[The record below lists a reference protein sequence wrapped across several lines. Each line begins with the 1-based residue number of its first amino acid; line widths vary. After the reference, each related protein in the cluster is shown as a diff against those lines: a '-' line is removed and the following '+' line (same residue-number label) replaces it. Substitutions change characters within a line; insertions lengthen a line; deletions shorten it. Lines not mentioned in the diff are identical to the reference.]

1 MGIAPVPVLMQ
12 DTHTRKA
19 LMLVLVLSISSGP
32 SVSSPSADDIIA
44 SGSVRSSRL
53 MLSLCIALSLQ
64 SGNVLNVPLLCG
76 CGRINV
82 GPCMALASVLY
93 GCWGCGL
100 SVGLIV
106 DCKILLFMANCC
118 GVSGKMNC
126 CWCWC
131 CDIALCTRMG

>member
-32 SVSSPSADDIIA
+32 SVSSPSADDIIV
-44 SGSVRSSRL
+44 SVRSSRL

-131 CDIALCTRMG
+131 CDIAVCTRMG